1 MSIDSLVEAIFIKN
15 NFDNEIRFEVDSN
28 MNNKQLAQFLH
39 SLFIKGLI
47 LMYGKNNQ
55 LVLNSLTMDQLE
67 RARHK
72 LKLAHVKA
80 RVNLHDKET
89 AFDLNLIPENDNTTI
104 PLEIS
109 IMKYNT
115 DEINK
120 QQDNLLIKEFVF
132 KKYINGNLVCIS
144 FEII

>member
-15 NFDNEIRFEVDSN
+15 NFDNEIRFEVDCN

-55 LVLNSLTMDQLE
+55 LVLNSLTMDQIE
-67 RARHK
+67 RARQK

-80 RVNLHDKET
+80 RVSLYDKET
-89 AFDLNLIPENDNTTI
+89 AFDLNLIPENDHTTI

-109 IMKYNT
+109 IMKYNN

-120 QQDNLLIKEFVF
+120 QQDNLLTKEFVF

>member
-1 MSIDSLVEAIFIKN
+1 
-15 NFDNEIRFEVDSN
+15 
-28 MNNKQLAQFLH
+28 
-39 SLFIKGLI
+39 
-47 LMYGKNNQ
+47 
-55 LVLNSLTMDQLE
+55 MDQLE

-120 QQDNLLIKEFVF
+120 QQDNLLTKEFVF

>member
-55 LVLNSLTMDQLE
+55 LV
-67 RARHK
+67 H
-72 LKLAHVKA
+72 
-80 RVNLHDKET
+80 
-89 AFDLNLIPENDNTTI
+89 
-104 PLEIS
+104 
-109 IMKYNT
+109 
-115 DEINK
+115 
-120 QQDNLLIKEFVF
+120 
-132 KKYINGNLVCIS
+132 
-144 FEII
+144 